1 MKIKVSLILVL
12 LAGSVFTFTGCK
24 KSSTNPSGPAL
35 TPKQVTSQ
43 IALNL
48 NAVLYDGF
56 GAFSLNSGM
65 GAPGSL
71 GLVHTHGLKLSDI
84 TDPLCGTSVDT
95 TLNYSV
101 SENGV
106 QASVKGNIGFSFIC
120 NSGILSGFEI
130 KDNLVVGESSADY
143 SLAVKL
149 AEDLTL
155 VSQNP
160 QNDNSNLSLSGTFGY
175 DGTYNYKSGN
185 STQNFSYTFNSVV
198 LDADG
203 QILSGSATF
212 ATNGGGKN
220 GVWNYSGSIKFLG
233 NGNATVTIN
242 GTVYNVNIDTGAV
255 S

>member
-1 MKIKVSLILVL
+1 MKIKASLILVL

-43 IALNL
+43 LALNL

-56 GAFSLNSGM
+56 GAFNLNGGL
-65 GAPGSL
+65 GAPGNL
-71 GLVHTHGLKLSDI
+71 GLINTHGLKLNDI
-84 TDPLCGTSVDT
+84 GDPLCGTMADT

-106 QASVKGNIGFSFIC
+106 QASVKGNIKISFIC
-120 NSGILSGFEI
+120 ASGILSGFNI
-130 KDNLVVGESSADY
+130 TDNLAVGESSSDY

-149 AEDLTL
+149 IEDLTL
-155 VSQNP
+155 AAQNP
-160 QNDNSNLSLSGTFGY
+160 QNDNSNLTLNGTFTY

-185 STQNFSYTFNSVV
+185 STQNFSYTFNSIV
-198 LDADG
+198 LDSSG
-203 QILSGSATF
+203 EILSGSATF
-212 ATNGGGKN
+212 ATNGNGKN

-233 NGNATVTIN
+233 GGNATVTIN
-242 GTVYNVNIDTGAV
+242 GAVYNVNIETGSV